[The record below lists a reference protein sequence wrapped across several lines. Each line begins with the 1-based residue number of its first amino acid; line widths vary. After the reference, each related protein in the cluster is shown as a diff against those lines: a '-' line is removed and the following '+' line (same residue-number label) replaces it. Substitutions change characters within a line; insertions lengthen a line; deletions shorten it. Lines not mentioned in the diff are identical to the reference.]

1 MSLGWLSLIW
11 IVSSIPSD
19 ELPGIKI
26 VSADKLAHIAVYL
39 VLGLLVN
46 SWIKELSLSRRWMN
60 LIYAVLILLASLD
73 EQHQELIRGR
83 TVSIYDLLANC
94 TGIAL
99 AYLGALRHDRV
110 SRSKR

>member
-1 MSLGWLSLIW
+1 MSVGWLSLIW
-11 IVSSIPSD
+11 LVSSIPSD
-19 ELPGIKI
+19 DLPGIKI

-46 SWIKELSLSRRWMN
+46 NWIKEMRLGRIRIN
-60 LIYAVLILLASLD
+60 LIYAILILLAGLD

-83 TVSIYDLLANC
+83 TVSVYDLLANC
-94 TGIAL
+94 SGIAL
-99 AYLGALRHDRV
+99 AYLGTLRNDRV